1 MSEMKKPV
9 KKSARKTAAAG
20 RASSTFT
27 EAERDAMR
35 ERAKEQKA
43 ARSRPAG
50 ADTEGEVLE
59 KIAAMPGADRAMAER
74 LHALVRSRAPQL
86 TPRLWYGMPAYAKD
100 GAVLCFF
107 QSGQKFKTRYATLGF
122 SDRASLDDGEMW
134 PTAFAL
140 KAMTPAVEAM
150 IAELLERAAR

>member
-20 RASSTFT
+20 GASSTFT